1 MPEEYYSAT
10 VIEETDSGENHY
22 VLKGIEEKL
31 AGIMSILQAG
41 HVASESMRE
50 QAEEVLEA
58 HRQSAQEYMD
68 HVNNEPD
75 FYPFLTMPAGTTV
88 WDLPDGGRLFVLTD
102 GVFVRTSP
110 DGTIFAVM
118 EDGEATI
125 LEPAR
130 AGKVTL
136 PDGRELTLVP
146 EAVMATHEVA
156 GIEGLP
162 LDIEPIQ
169 VATGRFSV
177 TLPGNIRL
185 DVCHRERLITVI
197 NPLGTVVVLGI
208 ARIEG
213 VGEEVTTRIVAGGAR
228 GFASMESNHQGI
240 VEANGTIHV
249 ALSNGLDLVIHFPE
263 ESDDQGSEQLGA
275 TENICEERA

>member
-41 HVASESMRE
+41 HDASESMRE

-68 HVNNEPD
+68 HVNNDPD
-75 FYPFLTMPAGTTV
+75 FYPFVTMPAGTTV
-88 WDLPDGGRLFVLTD
+88 RDLPDGGRLFTLTD

-118 EDGEATI
+118 DDGEAVI
-125 LEPAR
+125 LEPAQ

-136 PDGRELTLVP
+136 PDGRELTLVQ
-146 EAVMATHEVA
+146 EAVMATHEAA

-162 LDIEPIQ
+162 LDIEPTQ

-177 TLPGNIRL
+177 NLPGNIRL
-185 DVCHRERLITVI
+185 DVCHRERLATVV

-213 VGEEVTTRIVAGGAR
+213 IGEEVITRIVAGGAR
-228 GFASMESNHQGI
+228 GFASRESNHQGVI
-240 VEANGTIHV
+240 EANGTIHV
-249 ALSNGLDLVIHFPE
+249 ALSNGLDLIIHFPE
-263 ESDDQGSEQLGA
+263 AAGDPDSEQPGE
-275 TENICEERA
+275 TKRICEERN

>member
-1 MPEEYYSAT
+1 MPEEYDSAT

-41 HVASESMRE
+41 HEASESMRE

-58 HRQSAQEYMD
+58 HRQSAQEYLD

-75 FYPFLTMPAGTTV
+75 FYPFVTMPAGTTV
-88 WDLPDGGRLFVLTD
+88 RDLPDGGRLFTLTD

-118 EDGEATI
+118 EDGEAVI

-136 PDGRELTLVP
+136 PDGRELTLVQ
-146 EAVMATHEVA
+146 EAVMATHEAA

-162 LDIEPIQ
+162 LDIEPTQ
-169 VATGRFSV
+169 VADGRFSV
-177 TLPGNIRL
+177 NLPGNMRL
-185 DVCHRERLITVI
+185 DVCHREHLATVI

-213 VGEEVTTRIVAGGAR
+213 VGEEVITRIVAGGAR
-228 GFASMESNHQGI
+228 GFASQESNHQGI
-240 VEANGTIHV
+240 IEANGTIHV

-263 ESDDQGSEQLGA
+263 AAEDSGSEPQDE
-275 TENICEERA
+275 TKSICEERV